1 MSNRKPTRKEKFQ
14 QPPINKSKH
23 VADNSQKSIS
33 NYYIWIVGLVGL
45 LLYANTLNFGYTL
58 DDYSLILENKS
69 TLKGFGAIKE
79 IFSTSYRYGYI
90 FISDE
95 LYRPLSKA
103 IFAIQWGLAPNK
115 PYLGH
120 LTNIVFFAITCMVM
134 YRFLAKNLANTN
146 LALVITLLFAA
157 MPIHTEVVASIKS
170 LDEILALLFGL
181 LAIEGYVNYAREEKV
196 SQLIKASLFYLLAL
210 LSKESSVTLLAV
222 FPVSIYFFVGKMGKS
237 ILQPSLIS
245 FGIVVMYMAARAKIL
260 GGANLTLTP
269 SFVDNMLMVAPDVLS
284 RYTTAIGIL
293 GLYLLKMIVPSNL
306 SFDNSFPQIP
316 FLDATNITFIV
327 SALML
332 ILMLVFSLIAIK
344 KRNLEGFGFLF
355 FFITASVS
363 SNIFVMIGTHWGER
377 LMYLPSFGIA
387 FSVVILFNK
396 YVLEKFKL
404 DPKVLAGIAGIIF
417 LIYGGATIAR
427 NAIWENNYTL
437 YSSGL
442 VSAPNSTRVQYYMGN
457 YLIKE
462 DVLANK
468 TPAEQDSILKL
479 GIQYLDKATKLTP
492 SFTDAWNQ
500 LGLAYLRLKNY
511 EKSISIYKQALRTNP
526 NDPTVHSNLG
536 TVYFTTQKYKEALD
550 EFNVAVRLNPNYA
563 EAWTNLGSTYGT
575 FQQFDSAISAFEK
588 AVAIDPNSVQAN
600 YFLGITWQSKGN
612 AMLAKQYLDRAE
624 MLRNNPVK

>member
-14 QPPINKSKH
+14 NPPVK
-23 VADNSQKSIS
+23 QKQSIETNTKTIS
-33 NYYIWIVGLVGL
+33 SYYIWIVGVIGL

-90 FISDE
+90 FLSDE
-95 LYRPLSKA
+95 LYRPISKA

-115 PYLGH
+115 PFLGH
-120 LTNIVFFAITCMVM
+120 LTNIVFFAFTCMVM
-134 YRFLAKNLANTN
+134 YRFLAKNIANTN

-181 LAIEGYVNYAREEKV
+181 LAMEGFVNYASEEKY
-196 SQLIKASLFYLLAL
+196 SQLIKASFYYLLAL

-222 FPVSIYFFVGKMGKS
+222 FPIAIYFFVGKMGKS

-245 FGIVVMYMAARAKIL
+245 LGIVLMYLAVRAKVL
-260 GGANLTLTP
+260 GGASLSLSP
-269 SFVDNMLMVAPDVLS
+269 SSVDNMLVIAPDLLA

-316 FLDATNITFIV
+316 FMNSSDITFIISLIV
-327 SALML
+327 LLAML
-332 ILMLVFSLIAIK
+332 IFSIISIK
-344 KRNLEGFGFLF
+344 KRDLAGFGFLF

-377 LMYLPSFGIA
+377 LMYLPSFGIV
-387 FSVVILFNK
+387 FSLIVLFHRNVIEKLKIDPMVFVGIFGVLFF
-396 YVLEKFKL
+396 V
-404 DPKVLAGIAGIIF
+404 
-417 LIYGGATIAR
+417 YGGVTIAR
-427 NAIWENNYTL
+427 NNVWKNNYTL

-442 VSAPNSTRVQYYMGN
+442 VSAPNSTRVNYYMGN

-479 GIQYLDKATKLTP
+479 GIRYLETATKLVP

-500 LGLAYLRLKNY
+500 QGLAQLRMKNY
-511 EKSISIYKQALRTNP
+511 DKAILIYKKAIQTNP

-536 TVYFTTQKYKEALD
+536 TVYFSTQKYKEALD
-550 EFNVAVRLNPNYA
+550 EFNVAVRLKPDYS

-575 FQQFDSAISAFEK
+575 FQQFDLAISAFEK
-588 AVAIDPNSVQAN
+588 SLAIDPSNAQTN

-624 MLRNNPVK
+624 MLRNNPLK

>member
-1 MSNRKPTRKEKFQ
+1 MDNRKPTRKEKFQ
-14 QPPINKSKH
+14 QPTGTSKQ
-23 VADNSQKSIS
+23 VADQNNKTLSS
-33 NYYIWIVGLVGL
+33 YYIWLVGIVGF

-90 FISDE
+90 FVSDD
-95 LYRPLSKA
+95 LYRPMSKG

-115 PYLGH
+115 PFLGH
-120 LTNIVFFAITCMVM
+120 LTNIVFFGLTCMVM
-134 YRFLAKNLANTN
+134 YRFLVKYISTPN
-146 LALVITLLFAA
+146 LALVITLLFAS

-181 LAIEGYVNYAREEKV
+181 LAMEGFVNYASEEKY
-196 SQLIKASLFYLLAL
+196 SQLIKASFYYLLAL

-222 FPVSIYFFVGKMGKS
+222 FPVAIYFFVGKTGKS
-237 ILQPSLIS
+237 ILQPSIVS
-245 FGIVVMYMAARAKIL
+245 FGIVLMYMAVRSKVL
-260 GGANLTLTP
+260 GGASLSLSP
-269 SFVDNMLMVAPDVLS
+269 SSVDNMLVIAPNLLT
-284 RYTTAIGIL
+284 RYTTAIAIL
-293 GLYLLKMIVPSNL
+293 GLYLSKMIVPYNL

-316 FLDATNITFIV
+316 FMDTASITFIL
-327 SALML
+327 SALILITML
-332 ILMLVFSLIAIK
+332 AFSLIAIK
-344 KRNLEGFGFLF
+344 KRDLAGFGILF

-377 LMYLPSFGIA
+377 LMYLPSFGIV
-387 FSVVILFNK
+387 FSLIVLIQRNVI
-396 YVLEKFKL
+396 EKLKI
-404 DPKVLAGIAGIIF
+404 DPKVFAGIFGVLF
-417 LIYGGATIAR
+417 LVYSGVTIAR
-427 NAIWENNYTL
+427 NNVWKNNYTL

-442 VSAPNSTRVQYYMGN
+442 ISATNSTRVQYYMGN

-468 TPAEQDSILKL
+468 TPTEQDSILNL
-479 GIQYLDKATKLTP
+479 GIRYLETATTLTP

-500 LGLAYLRLKNY
+500 QGLAQMRLKNY
-511 EKSISIYKQALRTNP
+511 DKAILIYKKAIETNP

-536 TVYFTTQKYKEALD
+536 TVYFSTQKYKEAMD
-550 EFNVAVRLNPNYA
+550 EFNIAVRLKPNYS

-575 FQQFDSAISAFEK
+575 FQQFDLAISAFEK
-588 AVAIDPNSVQAN
+588 SLAIDPNNAQTN

-624 MLRNNPVK
+624 MLRNNTVK

>member
-1 MSNRKPTRKEKFQ
+1 MSNRKLTRKEKFQ
-14 QPPINKSKH
+14 NPTVKPKQAEDVKSN
-23 VADNSQKSIS
+23 AIS
-33 NYYIWIVGLVGL
+33 NYYIWIVGLIGL

-90 FISDE
+90 FVSDE
-95 LYRPLSKA
+95 LYRPMSKA

-120 LTNIVFFAITCMVM
+120 LTNILFFAFTCMVM
-134 YRFLAKNLANTN
+134 YRFLAKNISSSN

-181 LAIEGYVNYAREEKV
+181 LAIEGYVNYARDEKI
-196 SQLIKASLFYLLAL
+196 SHLIRGSLFYLLAL

-222 FPVSIYFFVGKMGKS
+222 FPIAIYFFVGKMGKS
-237 ILQPSLIS
+237 ILQPSLVS
-245 FGIVVMYMAARAKIL
+245 LGIVLMYMAVRAKVL
-260 GGANLTLTP
+260 GGASLSLSP
-269 SFVDNMLMVAPDVLS
+269 SSVDNMLVIAPDLLA

-293 GLYLLKMIVPSNL
+293 GLYLSKMIVPSNL

-316 FLDATNITFIV
+316 FMNSSDFTFIISLIV
-327 SALML
+327 LLAML
-332 ILMLVFSLIAIK
+332 IFSIISIK
-344 KRNLEGFGFLF
+344 KRDIGGFGFLF

-387 FSVVILFNK
+387 FSLVVLINRYIIEKLKLEPKILMVVFG
-396 YVLEKFKL
+396 VLLVF
-404 DPKVLAGIAGIIF
+404 
-417 LIYGGATIAR
+417 YGGMTVAR
-427 NAIWENNYTL
+427 NNVWENNYTL

-442 VSAPNSTRVQYYMGN
+442 ISAPNSTRVNYYMGN

-479 GIQYLDKATKLTP
+479 GIRYLETATKLVP

-500 LGLAYLRLKNY
+500 QGLAQLRMKNY
-511 EKSISIYKQALRTNP
+511 DKAILIYKKAIQTNP

-536 TVYFTTQKYKEALD
+536 TVYFSDQKYKEALD
-550 EFNVAVRLNPNYA
+550 EFSMAVRLKPDYS

-575 FQQFDSAISAFEK
+575 FQQFDLAIGAFEK
-588 AVAIDPNSVQAN
+588 SLAIDPSNAQTN

-624 MLRNNPVK
+624 MLRNNLSK